1 MASTRGFG
9 FKNINSGAYSLG
21 QGVPKTIFDRGGQVC
36 RIIRVDYNDLLG
48 RDAGARKEMKKK
60 YPGIFLAI
68 ILFICSAFLGMNSAT
83 ALMLEMSPTELTQ
96 QAESIVRGKV
106 KDMKSEWDP
115 ERRFIWTLV
124 TISVSHSIKGNSPE
138 KQDVVVKIPGGEV
151 GDIGQKTEDTP
162 TFTKGEEVLL
172 FLQPVVYREKKVFRV
187 TGNFQGKHTIKDNM
201 LIEKNMPVETFLGQ
215 IEKAK

>member
-1 MASTRGFG
+1 MPH
-9 FKNINSGAYSLG
+9 NL
-21 QGVPKTIFDRGGQVC
+21 
-36 RIIRVDYNDLLG
+36 VDYTDSLG

-60 YPGIFLAI
+60 YLGIFSAI
-68 ILFICSAFLGMNSAT
+68 ILFICFVFLGMDSAM
-83 ALMLEMSPTELTQ
+83 ALMLEMSTPELTQ
-96 QAESIVRGKV
+96 QAEAIVRGKV

-151 GDIGQKTEDTP
+151 GDIGQKTEDAP
-162 TFTKGEEVLL
+162 IFTTGEEVLL
-172 FLQPVVYREKKVFRV
+172 FLQPEVYREKKVFRV

-201 LIEKNMPVETFLGQ
+201 LIEKKMPVETFLGQ